1 MKFHYVITFF
11 CPVTGFVHSV
21 SVKRHSVIRTIEKCD
36 KGSWASKSQ
45 RIKGNTGYTW
55 INHTWTYSGS
65 IDGMHVEIVVFN

>member
-21 SVKRHSVIRTIEKCD
+21 SVKRHSVIRTIDKCD
-36 KGSWASKSQ
+36 KGSWTSKSQ
-45 RIKGNTGYTW
+45 RIKGDTGYSW

-65 IDGMHVEIVVFN
+65 IDKMHVEIVVFN